1 MVMETTVFVAIIT
14 AGASI
19 ILSALSFFLTKK
31 KKREAELRKQK
42 LDSYTELLSA
52 LSNLTGKDVTFESKK
67 RLAQIVNHIWLIAPY
82 SVTKALTDFLDESSD
97 SNRSNFSQEGHDR
110 LLTILL
116 HAIRKDLGVKS
127 RKFDQNFEFRL
138 WSATKN

>member
-31 KKREAELRKQK
+31 KEREAELRKQK

-52 LSNLTGKDVTFESKK
+52 QSSPKV
-67 RLAQIVNHIWLIAPY
+67 AVNSL
-82 SVTKALTDFLDESSD
+82 
-97 SNRSNFSQEGHDR
+97 
-110 LLTILL
+110 
-116 HAIRKDLGVKS
+116 
-127 RKFDQNFEFRL
+127 
-138 WSATKN
+138 

>member
-1 MVMETTVFVAIIT
+1 MDTTVFVAVIT

-31 KKREAELRKQK
+31 KEREAELRKQK

-52 LSNLTGKDVTFESKK
+52 LSNLTGKDVTLESKK
-67 RLAQIVNHIWLIAPY
+67 RLAHIVNHIWLISPY
-82 SVTKALTDFLDESSD
+82 SVTKALINFLDESSD
-97 SNRSNFSQEGHDR
+97 SNRGKLSQSRHDK

-116 HAIRKDLGVKS
+116 YAIREDLGVKS
-127 RKFDQNFEFRL
+127 NNFDQNFEFRL